1 MSEQISEEKS
11 YDLGDPSFTFV
22 DRPDDL
28 DPFPPDDGVERPSA
42 LTSCGHAV
50 TPQYLT
56 VWCRS
61 LLDQGQYTFNC
72 PALTVGT
79 VPCGAVWDY
88 TEVRRL
94 ALLTEEEML
103 DFEMTLGRL
112 AAAQFC
118 DFKACPGC
126 KTYVER
132 QALDNLCFDCT
143 ICEESNKPTM
153 QFCWQCLRPWKGR
166 APRSDRCDNE
176 DCSDKVLELLQGC
189 GTITLSQVPGVGPC
203 PSIRACPTC
212 GMRVEHDKTGCK
224 NIVCPRCQVGFCFVC
239 LKLTG
244 QCLQTS
250 SYFRACSSGI
260 APRQTAMPIWHGGNM
275 APRSSVVPQPP
286 LAPLDSL
293 FLDHPWLSDPLTR
306 LPDPLTRLYDPLTR
320 LYDPPTR
327 LPDPLTRLYD
337 PPTRLSNPPTRLPD
351 PPTRLYDPPTRLY
364 DPPTRLSD
372 PPTGLSDPPTG
383 LYDPP
388 TGLLDRPTRLS
399 QPGLYDPPT
408 GLLDRPTRLS
418 QPWLP
423 DPPWL
428 PLAPLWLPQV
438 PRGPP

>member
-1 MSEQISEEKS
+1 MSEQISEERS
-11 YDLGDPSFTFV
+11 YDLGDASLTFV

-28 DPFPPDDGVERPSA
+28 DPFPPEDGVERPRA
-42 LTSCGHAV
+42 QMSCGHAV
-50 TPQYLT
+50 TPQSLT
-56 VWCRS
+56 GWCRS

-72 PALTVGT
+72 PALAVGT

-143 ICEESNKPTM
+143 ICEESNKLTM

-166 APRSDRCDNE
+166 APRSDRCDND

-189 GTITLSQVPGVGPC
+189 GTMTLSQVPGVGPY
-203 PSIRACPTC
+203 PSVRACPTC
-212 GMRVEHDKTGCK
+212 GMRVEDDKTGCK

-239 LKLTG
+239 LKLTR

-250 SYFRACSSGI
+250 SYFRVCSSGI

-293 FLDHPWLSDPLTR
+293 FPDPLTR
-306 LPDPLTRLYDPLTR
+306 LPD
-320 LYDPPTR
+320 
-327 LPDPLTRLYD
+327 
-337 PPTRLSNPPTRLPD
+337 PPTRLPD
-351 PPTRLYDPPTRLY
+351 PPTRLSDPLARLYDLPPRLSDPPPRGSLTPSRGSTTPPRGSLTPPRGSLTPPRGSLTPPPRLYDPPTRLY
-364 DPPTRLSD
+364 DPLTRLSD
-372 PPTGLSDPPTG
+372 PPTRLSDP
-383 LYDPP
+383 
-388 TGLLDRPTRLS
+388 
-399 QPGLYDPPT
+399 
-408 GLLDRPTRLS
+408 PTRLS